1 MKKYI
6 TLLTISL
13 FVIGCSTS
21 NHGSFIASSHI
32 DKRASKHQS
41 LGSVTGE
48 SKQTWVLYL
57 FPRGDAPSTNAAIQD
72 AKSKIPG
79 TKYLTDIS
87 IDDHSYWSIGY
98 YEQIIKVEAEAHQ

>member
-1 MKKYI
+1 MKKHI
-6 TLLTISL
+6 ILLIL
-13 FVIGCSTS
+13 PLLVMGCSTS

-32 DKRASKHQS
+32 DNQTSKHQS

-48 SKQTWVLYL
+48 SRQTWVLYL

-72 AKSKIPG
+72 AKSKVSD

-87 IDDHSYWSIGY
+87 IDDHTFWSIGFY
-98 YEQIIKVEAEAHQ
+98 QQIIKVEAEAHK